1 MASTSSFWLLHICL
15 FMHVSISFWSPSSA
29 LRDEDTTASHSL
41 LQTFKQILSDLS
53 VDVHGYIVSVVGKQ
67 AVDTSLQCI
76 RGVVKS
82 LSEGAA
88 NVLNV
93 AFQYTSELLD
103 AAGIQAR
110 LPFDKVTPEGVLFVT
125 QWALLALIGYWLLSL
140 LFRLVA
146 GLVRSILWLIKLGGA
161 LALFGLILSDR
172 DAALET
178 TVIRLA
184 CLVLACVVLGVGPS
198 VGTDTDT
205 NGHLEEKVRKLER
218 QLRNME
224 RKRKEE

>member
-1 MASTSSFWLLHICL
+1 M
-15 FMHVSISFWSPSSA
+15 
-29 LRDEDTTASHSL
+29 
-41 LQTFKQILSDLS
+41 
-53 VDVHGYIVSVVGKQ
+53 
-67 AVDTSLQCI
+67 
-76 RGVVKS
+76 
-82 LSEGAA
+82 
-88 NVLNV
+88 
-93 AFQYTSELLD
+93 
-103 AAGIQAR
+103 
-110 LPFDKVTPEGVLFVT
+110 
-125 QWALLALIGYWLLSL
+125 
-140 LFRLVA
+140 
-146 GLVRSILWLIKLGGA
+146 RSILWLIKLGGA

-178 TVIRLA
+178 TAIRLA